1 MATHVK
7 LDPELQG
14 DTWQWLIT
22 ITPEDVGDTLPDL
35 TVSTVTATITDQSG
49 TAMWT
54 GSTATSGVTVTDAV
68 AGVVQVIVPP
78 ADTADF
84 ADGFYNGDIQVRVN
98 AGGETRTPVTFRLPV
113 KEDYSS

>member
-68 AGVVQVIVPP
+68 GGVVQVIVPP
-78 ADTADF
+78 AETADF
-84 ADGFYNGDIQVRVN
+84 AEGFYNGDLQVVVT
-98 AGGETRTPVTFRLPV
+98 ASGETRTPITFRLPV
-113 KEDYSS
+113 QVDYST

>member
-7 LDPELQG
+7 LDPEMQG

-49 TAMWT
+49 TEMWT
-54 GSTATSGVTVTDAV
+54 GSTATTGVTVTDAV
-68 AGVVQVIVPP
+68 GGVVKVIVPP

-84 ADGFYNGDIQVRVN
+84 SEGHYNGDIQVRVN